1 MRFIH
6 AADLHLGMIPDAQH
20 PWGRERA
27 NALFYSA
34 EKIVDLVLQENVDAL
49 FLMGQI
55 FHLPPLQKDLE
66 YLHKLFQKIPFCHV
80 FLFCKKTEE
89 NYFLRSFSFSENV
102 HVFTEEQSKFYLP
115 EPEMEILAMQEKDF
129 SFSAAESFS
138 LEHGDAIPI
147 LLWNERKAEE
157 FLSL

>member
-6 AADLHLGMIPDAQH
+6 AADLHLGMVPDAQH

-27 NALFYSA
+27 NALLHSA

-80 FLFCKKTEE
+80 FCFAKRRKKIT
-89 NYFLRSFSFSENV
+89 FSEASL
-102 HVFTEEQSKFYLP
+102 FRKMY
-115 EPEMEILAMQEKDF
+115 MF
-129 SFSAAESFS
+129 SQKNRVNSISR
-138 LEHGDAIPI
+138 
-147 LLWNERKAEE
+147 NRKWR
-157 FLSL
+157 F

>member
-49 FLMGQI
+49 GSSPTGGASI
-55 FHLPPLQKDLE
+55 APIW
-66 YLHKLFQKIPFCHV
+66 LFFCFAKRRKKI
-80 FLFCKKTEE
+80 T
-89 NYFLRSFSFSENV
+89 FSETSL
-102 HVFTEEQSKFYLP
+102 FRKMY
-115 EPEMEILAMQEKDF
+115 MF
-129 SFSAAESFS
+129 SQKNRVNSISR
-138 LEHGDAIPI
+138 
-147 LLWNERKAEE
+147 NRKWR
-157 FLSL
+157 F

>member
-27 NALFYSA
+27 NALFHSA

-66 YLHKLFQKIPFCHV
+66 TLHKLFQKIPFCHV
-80 FLFCKKTEE
+80 FLF
-89 NYFLRSFSFSENV
+89 YILFL
-102 HVFTEEQSKFYLP
+102 
-115 EPEMEILAMQEKDF
+115 
-129 SFSAAESFS
+129 
-138 LEHGDAIPI
+138 
-147 LLWNERKAEE
+147 
-157 FLSL
+157 